1 MGADNTGWKTERLS
15 HWLVVNWAKSF
26 ADVVAALDFSGSAGE
41 IQLSAREPN
50 PDSWQQWEEALWFD
64 LAVNIAEGAVISVG
78 CAKAAARQVAALI
91 TGDDEV
97 DDETAQETHVEL
109 LNQVA
114 SSISS
119 VVTEKLGRRVEFSAA
134 AASSQPPD
142 AELGVEY
149 TFVVGDN
156 EHLLVLVPNDPF
168 VEALNPAETQQPEV
182 AEAASAG
189 TGGSASVPADT
200 AARDGSAGSNGE
212 VNRLLA
218 LGSGAQRNL
227 AMLLEIELEL
237 SVSFGHTELPLQ
249 EILQLA
255 SGSIVELDRSV
266 TDPVDVM
273 VNNCVIAR
281 GDVVVVEGNYGIR
294 VTEIVSRQERIRSIF

>member
-1 MGADNTGWKTERLS
+1 MWKTERLS

-64 LAVNIAEGAVISVG
+64 LAVNTAEGAVISVG
-78 CAKAAARQVAALI
+78 CAKATARQVAALI
-91 TGDDEV
+91 TGDDEI
-97 DDETAQETHVEL
+97 DDETAQQTHVEL

-119 VVTEKLGRRVEFSAA
+119 VATEKFGRHVQFSAA
-134 AASSQPPD
+134 AASSQPPRT
-142 AELGVEY
+142 ELGVEY
-149 TFVVGDN
+149 TFAVGDN

-168 VEALNPAETQQPEV
+168 VEALNPPEIQQPEV

-189 TGGSASVPADT
+189 AGGSASVSADT
-200 AARDGSAGSNGE
+200 AARDGSAGSNEE

-218 LGSGAQRNL
+218 LGSGAQHNL

-237 SVSFGHTELPLQ
+237 SVSFGCTKLPLQ

-266 TDPVDVM
+266 TDPVDIL

-281 GDVVVVEGNYGIR
+281 GDVVVVEGNYGVR

>member
-1 MGADNTGWKTERLS
+1 MGADNTRWKTERLS

-26 ADVVAALDFSGSAGE
+26 ADVVAALDFSGAAGE

-50 PDSWQQWEEALWFD
+50 PDSWQQWEEALWFG
-64 LAVNIAEGAVISVG
+64 LAVNTAEGAVISVG
-78 CAKAAARQVAALI
+78 CAKATARQVAALI

-119 VVTEKLGRRVEFSAA
+119 VATEKLGRRVEFSAA
-134 AASSQPPD
+134 AACSQPEQAD
-142 AELGVEY
+142 LGVEY
-149 TFVVGDN
+149 TFAVGDN
-156 EHLLVLVPNDPF
+156 EHLLVIVPSDPF
-168 VEALNPAETQQPEV
+168 VKALNPPEIQQPEV
-182 AEAASAG
+182 AETASAG
-189 TGGSASVPADT
+189 AGGSASVSADS
-200 AARDGSAGSNGE
+200 AAQDGPAGSNGE

-218 LGSGAQRNL
+218 LGSSAQHNL
-227 AMLLEIELEL
+227 AMLLEVELEL
-237 SVSFGHTELPLQ
+237 SVSFGRTELPLQ

-255 SGSIVELDRSV
+255 SGSIVELNRSV

-273 VNNCVIAR
+273 VNNSVIAR

-294 VTEIVSRQERIRSIF
+294 VTEIVSRKERIRSIF